1 MRVGASKIAGEH
13 VLPCIISNFKRNNP
27 SVDFN
32 LEILDLSQIMEK
44 ISNGEIDIA
53 SYTKPCGVEM
63 LEGEIGIARDELV
76 VITPPGHNLTKRE
89 DITLEQILRYPLI
102 LYDTGCEVSN
112 LLNEFFRLNG
122 IRVESLKVKMLMPD
136 VSSSIIAVLEG
147 LGLSFCPELL
157 AKKAKRAGVSGHNSC
172 PRCRECNLLNLHIKM

>member
-1 MRVGASKIAGEH
+1 MRCRNAGRG
-13 VLPCIISNFKRNNP
+13 NRN
-27 SVDFN
+27 
-32 LEILDLSQIMEK
+32 
-44 ISNGEIDIA
+44 
-53 SYTKPCGVEM
+53 
-63 LEGEIGIARDELV
+63 ARDELV